1 MSFTRCFA
9 LFVVLALAV
18 ACMALEP
25 KPVKLDDA
33 NGAGAA
39 LKVQMRMLKQAISKA
54 KGAEKRTAEKD
65 LETLD
70 SLQSLEKNQG

>member
-1 MSFTRCFA
+1 MFSTRC
-9 LFVVLALAV
+9 LVLLAILAV

-33 NGAGAA
+33 YGIGEAV
-39 LKVQMRMLKQAISKA
+39 KVQVRMLKQAIRKA

-65 LETLD
+65 LESLD
-70 SLQSLEKNQG
+70 SLQSLDESQG